1 VRWVTVGSDA
11 ELDDIRRRR
20 MLELR
25 KRLAEGEQSS
35 EQREKELNAQKEAA
49 LRQILTYEARQ
60 RLSRL
65 RLVKPEFVEQIEL
78 QLIQIA
84 QSGRVKLPID
94 DRQLKQILIQLQSS
108 RKEITFRRV

>member
-1 VRWVTVGSDA
+1 
-11 ELDDIRRRR
+11 

-25 KRLAEGEQSS
+25 KKLAEGEQTA
-35 EQREKELNAQKEAA
+35 ETEKELNAQKDAA

-94 DRQLKQILIQLQSS
+94 DRQLKQILIQLQSK